1 MQEFTYPYQYPK
13 NYKGSGILTNVSTVE
28 EVPITFTPIDIN
40 NMVLKNRIV
49 VSPMCQYSCKNNSGL
64 MNDWHLIHYSSFA
77 KGGAALIIFESTAV
91 QKEGRIS
98 YADAGIWDD
107 CHIPAMKKIINT
119 IHSFDTC
126 VGIQLSHAG
135 RKASI
140 QPPFLGSRRSIEEN
154 DPSGN
159 GWQVVGPSPIR
170 YNENM
175 SMPRE
180 MSIQDIQCT
189 IKAFK
194 DAAIRSIKAGFDFIE
209 IHAAHGYL
217 INQFLSSTSNKRADQ
232 YGGSFINRIR
242 ILLEIIESV
251 RSVWPRNK
259 ALGIRLSCEEWTDDG
274 WNMEDTI
281 HLVEIL
287 NQLGTIDLIDCSSGG
302 NSSNQKI
309 NVSPMY
315 QTPFANSI
323 KSIINTPLRTSGN
336 NFRNGNGSNNSTD
349 STGSSSS
356 SGGSSSSGFTNK
368 SQIKVSTVGLITS
381 GNEIESILQDGK
393 ADIVMIGRQFLR
405 NPFSVYQFANELN
418 VKIDYQPSILFSSKK
433 IILLCQ

>member
-1 MQEFTYPYQYPK
+1 MQEFIYPYKYPN
-13 NYKGSGILTNVSTVE
+13 NYKGSGIPSNLSTID
-28 EVPITFTPIDIN
+28 EVPKTFTPLEIN

-91 QKEGRIS
+91 QQEGRIS
-98 YADAGIWDD
+98 FADAGIWDD
-107 CHIPAMKKIINT
+107 CHIPAMKKIINS
-119 IHSFDTC
+119 IHSYDTC

-135 RKASI
+135 RKAST
-140 QPPFLGSRRSIEEN
+140 QPPFLEGSRKSIEKN

-159 GWQVVGPSPIR
+159 GWEVVGPSPIR
-170 YNENM
+170 YSDNM
-175 SMPRE
+175 SMPIE
-180 MSIQDIQCT
+180 MSIKDIECT
-189 IKAFK
+189 IQAFK
-194 DAAIRSIKAGFDFIE
+194 DGAIRSLKCGFDFIE

-217 INQFLSSTSNKRADQ
+217 INQFLSPTSNKRTDE

-242 ILLEIIESV
+242 ILLEIIETV

-259 ALGIRLSCEEWTDDG
+259 ALGVRLSCEEWTNDG

-309 NVSPMY
+309 NLSPMY

-323 KSIINTPLRTSGN
+323 KNIINTPLRTSGN
-336 NFRNGNGSNNSTD
+336 NYNNNNNNNIGSSTD
-349 STGSSSS
+349 SCGSTDSASCSSTD
-356 SGGSSSSGFTNK
+356 SGSPRTK

-393 ADIVMIGRQFLR
+393 ADIVMVGRQFLR

-418 VKIDYQPSILFSSKK
+418 VKIDYQLQYYLAQRK
-433 IILLCQ
+433 

>member
-1 MQEFTYPYQYPK
+1 MQEFTYPYKYPK
-13 NYKGSGILTNVSTVE
+13 NYKGSGVPTTLSTID
-28 EVPITFTPIDIN
+28 EVPKTFTPIEIN
-40 NMVLKNRIV
+40 NLILKNRIV

-64 MNDWHLIHYSSFA
+64 MNDWHLIHYSNFA

-91 QKEGRIS
+91 QQEGRIS
-98 YADAGIWDD
+98 YADAGVWDD
-107 CHIPAMKKIINT
+107 CHIPSMRKIIDS

-135 RKASI
+135 RKAST
-140 QPPFLGSRRSIEEN
+140 QPPFLENSRQSIPEN

-159 GWQVVGPSPIR
+159 GWKVVGPSPIR
-170 YNENM
+170 YNDNM

-180 MSIQDIQCT
+180 MSVEDIHNTIQ
-189 IKAFK
+189 AFK
-194 DAAIRSIKAGFDFIE
+194 DAAIRSLKAGFDFIE

-217 INQFLSSTSNKRADQ
+217 INQFLSPTSNKRTDQ
-232 YGGSFINRIR
+232 YGGNFVNRIR

-259 ALGIRLSCEEWTDDG
+259 ALGVRLSCEEWTNDG

-323 KSIINTPLRTSGN
+323 KSIINTPLRTSG
-336 NFRNGNGSNNSTD
+336 
-349 STGSSSS
+349 GSSSS
-356 SGGSSSSGFTNK
+356 SSSTESGDSRTKN
-368 SQIKVSTVGLITS
+368 QIKVSTVGLITS

-393 ADIVMIGRQFLR
+393 ADIVMVGRQFLR
-405 NPFSVYQFANELN
+405 NPFSVYQFANDLN
-418 VKIDYQPSILFSSKK
+418 VKIDYQLQYYLAQRK
-433 IILLCQ
+433 